1 MAVTDAVVRLLP
13 GALGDERSAQEES
26 FSDGLLE
33 YAQYTRPA
41 SFEGMDVPGVLLS
54 GDHARVDAWRRRDAL
69 VRTAR
74 RRPDLLASAPITD
87 EERAFLVESGLLSG

>member
-1 MAVTDAVVRLLP
+1 MCIRDS
-13 GALGDERSAQEES
+13 GDERSAQEES

>member
-1 MAVTDAVVRLLP
+1 MLF
-13 GALGDERSAQEES
+13 RS
-26 FSDGLLE
+26 
-33 YAQYTRPA
+33 
-41 SFEGMDVPGVLLS
+41 VPGVLLS

>member
-1 MAVTDAVVRLLP
+1 
-13 GALGDERSAQEES
+13 
-26 FSDGLLE
+26 
-33 YAQYTRPA
+33 
-41 SFEGMDVPGVLLS
+41 MDVPGVLLS